1 MVKRKL
7 TEKDIKE
14 IQELLQQ
21 GHDVP
26 EIAEIYGVSRSVI
39 YRRAKDP
46 YIARGISLETRN
58 KVIKAIKEGYTKAEA
73 AQMYGLNIGTV
84 YNLTRGI
91 AEGHHTQ
98 GNHII
103 RKNGIKLLNRL
114 MTDGYLVSDFVV
126 STVRNLQRQFPVI
139 KSARYRDKTFFFLP
153 GREEE
158 TIEAF
163 FRAKPDRIINFR
175 AIEEMAYLLGVKIS
189 KDGQKN
195 LVERYRRKHAQYWE
209 SRRLVKRR
217 LEDFVPDLEYVPVS
231 EWAEPGFR
239 LFPKNQEENIYK
251 H

>member
-1 MVKRKL
+1 MVRRKL

-21 GHDVP
+21 EHTVP
-26 EIAEIYGVSRSVI
+26 ELAIRYGVSRAVI

-46 YIARGISLETRN
+46 YIARGIPIETRN
-58 KVIKAIKEGYTKAEA
+58 KIIKAIKEGATKAEA

-91 AEGHHTQ
+91 VEGHHTQ
-98 GNHII
+98 GNHIV

-114 MTDGYLVSDFVV
+114 MMDGYLVSDFVV

-139 KSARYRDKTFFFLP
+139 KSARYRDKTFFYLP
-153 GREEE
+153 GREEG

-163 FRAKPDRIINFR
+163 FREKPDRIINYR
-175 AIEEMAYLLGVKIS
+175 AIEEMAYLLAVKIS

-209 SRRLVKRR
+209 SRRLIQRR
-217 LEDFVPDLEYVPVS
+217 LEDFVPDLEYIPVS

-239 LFPKNQEENIYK
+239 LFPKNDTIEY